1 MTQAVSWP
9 LVSIVV
15 PARNEAEL
23 IARVVQAI
31 SRQASRALEIEIIVV
46 DDGST
51 DDTVAVARAAGAR
64 VIEARGAGE
73 RGNCAAARNR
83 GAADTRGDPIVFV
96 DADCVVANDW
106 LEHLLRAHER
116 GATIVGGSLA
126 LPPGLPATARCD
138 YYCGW
143 YLIHPNARA
152 GWVPHHPPPNLSVR
166 RAAFLSTAGYM
177 TEAPYDFAN
186 EERFW
191 QGELV
196 AAGHR
201 IYFEPKAIADHYN
214 HAGFRNLLRRNYRW
228 GYTAVEVKSQTGV
241 ARAAWLYRYPWLVIV
256 FSPLLGAA
264 HTLFI
269 LICWARAGIFE
280 PVLMLPAVLVSRLAY
295 VSGMVVG
302 ALRWLRVKKN
312 PGGTARHRP
321 RWG

>member
-1 MTQAVSWP
+1 MNPVVSWP
-9 LVSIVV
+9 LVSVVV
-15 PARNEAEL
+15 PARDEAVL

-31 SRQASRALEIEIIVV
+31 SSQVSRASRIEVIVV

-51 DDTVAVARAAGAR
+51 DATVLLARAAGAR
-64 VIEARGAGE
+64 VIEARKAGE

-83 GAADTRGDPIVFV
+83 GAAESRGDPIVFV
-96 DADCVVANDW
+96 DADCVVADDW

-143 YLIHPNARA
+143 YLIHPAARA

-166 RAAFLSTAGYM
+166 RVAFLSTSGYT

-191 QGELV
+191 QRELK

-201 IYFEPKAIADHYN
+201 IYFEPKAIAYHYN
-214 HAGFRNLLRRNYRW
+214 RPGFGNLMRRNYRW

-241 ARAAWLYRYPWLVIV
+241 ARAAWLYRYPWLVIAV
-256 FSPLLGAA
+256 SPLLAIA
-264 HTLFI
+264 HTAFI
-269 LICWARAGIFE
+269 LICWVRVRIFE
-280 PVLMLPAVLVSRLAY
+280 PVLMLPAILVSRLAY

-302 ALRWLRVKKN
+302 ALRWLQVKRK
-312 PGGTARHRP
+312 PLGTARHRP